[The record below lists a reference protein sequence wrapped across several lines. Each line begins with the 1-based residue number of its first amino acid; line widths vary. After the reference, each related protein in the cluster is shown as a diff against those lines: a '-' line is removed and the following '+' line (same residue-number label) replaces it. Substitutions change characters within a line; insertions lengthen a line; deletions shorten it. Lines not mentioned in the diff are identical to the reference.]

1 MEVIVLSIPVIC
13 FIVFVHHVQGK
24 HFAVKENDELMTK
37 ELMTNSEE
45 EGVKLGL
52 KPVLELK
59 LNRPD
64 SIGKLI

>member
-1 MEVIVLSIPVIC
+1 M
-13 FIVFVHHVQGK
+13 
-24 HFAVKENDELMTK
+24 KENDELMTK

-64 SIGKLI
+64 SIEKLI